1 MTHRSRG
8 NSILCNGS
16 QPRNGE
22 LSLRWETE
30 NDGKQPNGLERQP
43 GIPEM
48 MDAHDGKILILVCP
62 NHRQLEI
69 PPCGKGSR
77 VSRHPLNFCRV
88 QTDSEEVKGSYRGG
102 YPAAIRKIERMF
114 MYYIDREVICQEKYG
129 K

>member
-22 LSLRWETE
+22 LPLRWETE

-69 PPCGKGSR
+69 PPCDQGSR
-77 VSRHPLNFCRV
+77 VSRHPWARGNMHGVEC
-88 QTDSEEVKGSYRGG
+88 GGMGWRGG
-102 YPAAIRKIERMF
+102 GVWCGEEKMIALSENIRNMHIG
-114 MYYIDREVICQEKYG
+114 Y
-129 K
+129 